1 MLSLLLLGEIYTKG
15 GWTQN
20 KSIRLLINSKHV
32 LLSTLAAMADHKGQ
46 LQWEPVSEQ
55 RICSRL
61 NSPRSAVHFNVI
73 YSD

>member
-46 LQWEPVSEQ
+46 LQWEPVSE
-55 RICSRL
+55 
-61 NSPRSAVHFNVI
+61 
-73 YSD
+73 